1 MRRASRRLS
10 CKAAPFLAALS
21 AAHVAVN
28 MLTRPFAWRSRE
40 SFRSFVPRLQF
51 NNLHRK
57 SVARLATE
65 TGGGFSAWAV
75 LGLEPGT
82 RKADVKARY
91 RRLVLTEHPD
101 RHPGNEAVADRFK
114 RITTAYRELMDTPPE
129 SKWPIPSQTTPAPQ
143 PQPQPIPT
151 ELNDALQSLLVYGL
165 TFVLAV
171 VLYAFSASSPDR
183 VLQKI
188 MPIGDDETLD
198 LKALGIEND
207 PVKTA
212 NYRSTIAA
220 AKARK
225 DPEGD
230 TDSNM
235 DEESL
240 YQMARR
246 SRFASK

>member
-1 MRRASRRLS
+1 MCRACGKRTCNAAFSLARS
-10 CKAAPFLAALS
+10 CAALAA
-21 AAHVAVN
+21 ACT
-28 MLTRPFAWRSRE
+28 LTRPISWHLHEPIRLFS
-40 SFRSFVPRLQF
+40 PRLQF
-51 NNLHRK
+51 HGLRRN
-57 SVARLATE
+57 SAARLACKTE
-65 TGGGFSAWAV
+65 PDLSAWAV
-75 LGLEPGT
+75 LGLQPGT

-101 RHPGNEAVADRFK
+101 RRPDEKAVADRFK
-114 RITTAYRELMDTPPE
+114 RITMAYRELMDASESTP
-129 SKWPIPSQTTPAPQ
+129 PIPSRTASAPEVQ
-143 PQPQPIPT
+143 QMPSEWNSP
-151 ELNDALQSLLVYGL
+151 LQSFIVYGL
-165 TFVLAV
+165 AFVLVV

-198 LKALGIEND
+198 LKLLGIEND
-207 PVKTA
+207 PVKKA

-240 YQMARR
+240 YLMARR
-246 SRFASK
+246 SRFAPK

>member
-1 MRRASRRLS
+1 MGRVRRYLT
-10 CKAAPFLAALS
+10 CKVPPSLLGLCAAF
-21 AAHVAVN
+21 VAVST
-28 MLTRPFAWRSRE
+28 LRRPFAWRVRQSTRL
-40 SFRSFVPRLQF
+40 FVPRLQF
-51 NNLHRK
+51 KDLHQK
-57 SVARLATE
+57 SVPRRASK
-65 TGGGFSAWAV
+65 TGSGFSAWAV

-101 RHPGNEAVADRFK
+101 RHPGDKAVADRFK
-114 RITTAYRELMDTPPE
+114 RITTAYRELMDTPE
-129 SKWPIPSQTTPAPQ
+129 KKQPIPSQTTSAPEPQ
-143 PQPQPIPT
+143 PMPS
-151 ELNDALQSLLVYGL
+151 EFNNALQSFIAYGL